1 MAIFRSE
8 EVTAVLTSIIQSE
21 AIPVEAG
28 AAATVLIGYDTRP
41 SSKQFAAELRAGA
54 EALKATVVDY
64 GLLTTP
70 QLHFLVWQYNLRPEP
85 PQEDLYY
92 TTLVGAFLELRNL
105 SGGEPRK
112 RYSPCL
118 KLDGANGVGALKAA
132 RLQASLGSALSLTI
146 LNDGSTGVLNHMCG
160 SDHVKVNQALPTGNV
175 LLEYI
180 LRVPSCA
187 GDFKP
192 LERAAS
198 FDGDADRIV
207 YYYLDGSGEFR
218 LLDGDKL
225 AALYILHLQSLLQS
239 CGLDFTFTCVQT
251 AYANGSST
259 NYIQD
264 TLKVPVACVKTGV
277 KHLYNKAKE
286 AELSVFFEANGHG
299 TNFVKAMDRNASG
312 FAYLKQKFSSISEA
326 KIKEGIF
333 VGPQIRE
340 LQQDGNFQNS
350 LNEVEAA
357 AWNSFRNVCKNFLGS
372 VKVENYR
379 DIVNDL
385 LLSYKALGCNM
396 SLKIHFLHSHL
407 DFFPDNLGAVSDE
420 HGERFHQDISSMEKR
435 YQGKWSPA
443 MLADYCW
450 ILKRDLTQAKYRRK
464 STVYYSEEALK
475 KITAVKEDKAASV
488 EQQRAADQLLAISR
502 LINPTV
508 GDAIS
513 DLLLT
518 EAILYA
524 RDWSVEDWDNI
535 YQPVPYHL
543 SKVLVPDRYAISVND
558 TQTQCLAPAG
568 LQDAIN
574 QAVAQVP
581 NGRCF
586 VRSPGIQDE
595 QCLYSMLG
603 VAAHVLMTKAD
614 AFYFTQC
621 GDKKE
626 EEEDFKVKSQTA
638 FHMEALFITGISPE
652 RFSKNNILNIFNIL
666 RVICRFVALT
676 RKQRHLAMEIGLG
689 LPHPVERINS
699 SGRRPDG
706 QSKPSGTEDLVRVYA
721 EALTKEQAVALATQV
736 EGLVSTMAG

>member
-1 MAIFRSE
+1 MGLLGALRSYYKKGAAVGVVITASHNPQDDNGLKLIDPLGEMLDMGWEQLATRLANVESE

-21 AIPVEAG
+21 AIPVET
-28 AAATVLIGYDTRP
+28 AATATVLIGYDTRP

-160 SDHVKVNQALPTGNV
+160 SDHVKVNQALPT
-175 LLEYI
+175 
-180 LRVPSCA
+180 VPSCA

-299 TNFVKAMDRNASG
+299 T
-312 FAYLKQKFSSISEA
+312 
-326 KIKEGIF
+326 
-333 VGPQIRE
+333 
-340 LQQDGNFQNS
+340 
-350 LNEVEAA
+350 
-357 AWNSFRNVCKNFLGS
+357 
-372 VKVENYR
+372 
-379 DIVNDL
+379 
-385 LLSYKALGCNM
+385 
-396 SLKIHFLHSHL
+396 
-407 DFFPDNLGAVSDE
+407 
-420 HGERFHQDISSMEKR
+420 
-435 YQGKWSPA
+435 
-443 MLADYCW
+443 
-450 ILKRDLTQAKYRRK
+450 
-464 STVYYSEEALK
+464 VYYSEEALK

-488 EQQRAADQLLAISR
+488 EQQRAGDQLLAISR

-543 SKVLVPDRYAISVND
+543 SKVLVAGQVPDRYAISVND

-586 VRSPGIQDE
+586 VR
-595 QCLYSMLG
+595 
-603 VAAHVLMTKAD
+603 
-614 AFYFTQC
+614 
-621 GDKKE
+621 
-626 EEEDFKVKSQTA
+626 
-638 FHMEALFITGISPE
+638 
-652 RFSKNNILNIFNIL
+652 
-666 RVICRFVALT
+666 
-676 RKQRHLAMEIGLG
+676 
-689 LPHPVERINS
+689 
-699 SGRRPDG
+699 
-706 QSKPSGTEDLVRVYA
+706 PSGTEDLVRVYA